1 MMDLGLTIL
10 DLGLWLSGNPAP
22 VRVSA
27 TLDRAVRERTVEESG
42 SAFVVCD
49 EGISVFLDV
58 TWRHIGEGE
67 RFGVGL
73 RGTKG
78 TAAVNPL
85 KVWKELHG
93 TPTDVAPTASGGR
106 ENPFVASIRAE
117 WAHFQAA
124 IAGEAKPPALHEHV
138 TLHKVLDAI
147 YRSAQ
152 DGRDVQL

>member
-1 MMDLGLTIL
+1 M
-10 DLGLWLSGNPAP
+10 
-22 VRVSA
+22 RVSA
-27 TLDRAVRERTVEESG
+27 TLDRAVKERTVEESG
-42 SAFVVCD
+42 SAFVVCED
-49 EGISVFLDV
+49 GMSVFLDV

-117 WAHFQAA
+117 WAYFRAA
-124 IAGEAKPPALHEHV
+124 IAGEAKPPALQEHV